1 MWLLCLFQGPLLK
14 VSLGVCWH
22 ELTTD
27 FDSVTHRIPL
37 IQGYFWWHLWFPLQ
51 NLLWLLSRQQWN
63 WKKVTRKCVRDKKNK
78 KNVFCKM
85 TEDTPYII
93 RFFLNS
99 LNQCYGLMLIAFFS
113 AAFFFGGETHTNLT
127 SWPSE
132 YLPRTWMWTCCRPA
146 SSTVESSPSCCPRF
160 RGSGGDR
167 SRSLRR
173 SAGAPWWAVL
183 WSSAPKPT
191 PRSAAALRPAC
202 RRALPRRSSASAAAR
217 RSRQACSTA
226 SLFLPCTRVDLQ
238 QHTHTNTSQVPDV
251 HWSPSQLLWKPF
263 IKL

>member
-1 MWLLCLFQGPLLK
+1 
-14 VSLGVCWH
+14 
-22 ELTTD
+22 
-27 FDSVTHRIPL
+27 
-37 IQGYFWWHLWFPLQ
+37 
-51 NLLWLLSRQQWN
+51 
-63 WKKVTRKCVRDKKNK
+63 
-78 KNVFCKM
+78 
-85 TEDTPYII
+85 
-93 RFFLNS
+93 
-99 LNQCYGLMLIAFFS
+99 
-113 AAFFFGGETHTNLT
+113 
-127 SWPSE
+127 
-132 YLPRTWMWTCCRPA
+132 MWTCCRPA

-263 IKL
+263 IKLLSVAYLWLRIYPLQEPSIRHRESGRQTVRKPKTDPQLKQGYMSLCCCAFSVSAYL